1 MLGRHMGSR
10 DRDRVELESMDVRLT
25 NGHVDLPRLVRGVDE
40 LCARHQVPPAI
51 ASSLNLALEEAVSN
65 VVHHGYDDAAPHQI
79 DVRVSVVEGMI
90 RAEVVD
96 DGRPFDPR
104 EATPP
109 DLAAGIEE
117 RPIGGLGVWLIKRLM
132 DEIEY
137 QMVGGRNH
145 LTLSKR
151 WP

>member
-1 MLGRHMGSR
+1 MESR
-10 DRDRVELESMDVRLT
+10 GELESMDVRLT
-25 NGHVDLPRLVRGVDE
+25 NDVGELSRLARGVDE

-51 ASSLNLALEEAVSN
+51 ASSLNLALEEAITN
-65 VVHHGYDDAAPHQI
+65 VIDHGYDDAAPHEI
-79 DVRVSVVEGMI
+79 DVRVSVAEGMI
-90 RAEVVD
+90 RAEIVD

-104 EATPP
+104 ETIPP
-109 DLAAGIEE
+109 DLTAGIEE

-132 DEIEY
+132 DEVGY
-137 QMVGGRNH
+137 RMVGGRNH